1 MGEEGEDG
9 GVLEGGV
16 VVGVEV
22 HDGVGD
28 GETVIEEEV
37 GQLMGFEPVDAFLAF
52 VGIEERVVGGVEGV
66 AVVADEEAGVGIEG
80 VPGFH
85 RGAGLVGECQV
96 SVGIPLIFGDIA
108 FEFGVGDEGGEIEPA
123 VGVEGAVEGLEEAG
137 GVVDELEGEGGEG
150 ERGIGV
156 GEFEELDVGMV
167 ENGVEGGG
175 CGLFAAEVEHVGGE
189 VDAFDVDAGGE
200 EGEEETTGAAAEFQA
215 APGMEAVE
223 FLEQFEFAGALFG
236 VPEEVVKSRFEGL
249 VHDQDPRRRF
259 SSGGGF
265 SASSGMMRA

>member
-1 MGEEGEDG
+1 M
-9 GVLEGGV
+9 
-16 VVGVEV
+16 
-22 HDGVGD
+22 
-28 GETVIEEEV
+28 
-37 GQLMGFEPVDAFLAF
+37 
-52 VGIEERVVGGVEGV
+52 
-66 AVVADEEAGVGIEG
+66 VADEEAGLGIEG

-85 RGAGLVGECQV
+85 RGAGLVREDEV
-96 SVGIPLIFGDIA
+96 SVWIPLIFGDVT
-108 FEFGVGDEGGEIEPA
+108 FEFGVGNEGGEVEPA
-123 VGVEGAVEGLEEAG
+123 AGVEGAVEGLEEAG

-150 ERGIGV
+150 EGGIGV
-156 GEFEELDVGMV
+156 GEFEEFDIAMV
-167 ENGVEGGG
+167 ENGVERGG
-175 CGLFAAEVEHVGGE
+175 CCLFAAEVEHVGGE
-189 VDAFDVDAGGE
+189 VDAFDVEGGGE

-223 FLEQFEFAGALFG
+223 FLEQFEFAGAFLG

>member
-22 HDGVGD
+22 DDGVGD
-28 GETVIEEEV
+28 GESVFEEEV
-37 GQLMGFEPVDAFLAF
+37 GQFVGFEPVDVFLAF
-52 VGIEERVVGGVEGV
+52 VGIEESVVGGVEGV

-80 VPGFH
+80 VPGLH
-85 RGAGLVGECQV
+85 RGAGLVGEGEV

-108 FEFGVGDEGGEIEPA
+108 FEFGVGDEGGEVEPA
-123 VGVEGAVEGLEEAG
+123 TGLEGAVEGMEEAG

-150 ERGIGV
+150 EGGV
-156 GEFEELDVGMV
+156 GFGEFEELDVAMV

-175 CGLFAAEVEHVGGE
+175 CGLFAAEVEHLGGE
-189 VDAFDVDAGGE
+189 VDAFDVEAGGE

-215 APGMEAVE
+215 AAGMAAVE
-223 FLEQFEFAGALFG
+223 VLEQFEFAGALFG
-236 VPEEVVKSRFEGL
+236 IPEEIVKPRFEGL
-249 VHDQDPRRRF
+249 VHDQDPRR
-259 SSGGGF
+259 
-265 SASSGMMRA
+265 